1 MSAPEVLQRIS
12 TALDHAGIAYM
23 LTGSFASAHY
33 GSPRSTQDIDLV
45 IAATV
50 EQLTSLVQNL
60 PSDEY
65 YVDLDAALEARR
77 RESLFN
83 IIDMATGWKIDLIFR
98 KSRRF
103 SQEEFARRQQINLQ
117 GLRLFVASAE
127 DVIVAKLEWAK
138 LAKSQRQI
146 DDVATILGLRWDV
159 LDRSYL
165 EGWISELDLKAQWV
179 VARSAARSSETG
191 S

>member
-1 MSAPEVLQRIS
+1 MSAPEVLQRI
-12 TALDHAGIAYM
+12 TAALDHAGIAYM

-33 GSPRSTQDIDLV
+33 GAPRSTQDIDLV
-45 IAATV
+45 IAASLT
-50 EQLTSLVQNL
+50 QLTSLVQNL

-83 IIDMATGWKIDLIFR
+83 IIDLATGWKIDLILR

-103 SQEEFARRQQINLQ
+103 SQREFARRQQINLQ

-127 DVIVAKLEWAK
+127 DVIVAKLEWAR

-146 DDVATILGLRWDV
+146 EDVATILRVRWDV

-165 EGWISELDLKAQWV
+165 EGWIAELELKPEWIA
-179 VARSAARSSETG
+179 AKSAAGFSETG